1 MSFNPQLTAVDGPS
15 SVPFTLQLNP
25 GQDVRVF
32 SVCAEWDGSG
42 ASGAFHPCLSLYS
55 QDGVLVSRT
64 RPEQT
69 FAAGDSG
76 VVTYA
81 PFLHSA
87 VSALT
92 GGNGPAFSVAN
103 ASGADFWDDLYLVD
117 AAGGSS
123 TQLTSN
129 TNGTFDDK
137 PNLSPDTLHVAFLR
151 STATDNSYLWC
162 IDVDGG
168 NLTELVAAQSDLPQW
183 IDSTAILYQNTSAHL
198 LRINRDGTGGAT
210 ITSKAGIDR
219 GSPSPDGTQVAY
231 IAVTGGITDLWV
243 INADG
248 TGDTKIVANIGAVSG
263 FGGPVWRLDG
273 SGIMYPKGAGMNLV
287 NPDGTGDTVEVV
299 TMPFGFYY
307 PCGMYT
313 DRFFFSN
320 TATAANWKLGQIV
333 FGTGASLVSP
343 TLSLSRSTHR
353 GVAVVFNGRVYT
365 VQNGTFMP
373 GGDNLVSV
381 LPDGSGYRTEFVPD
395 ESGAPLFQNVGFR

>member
-1 MSFNPQLTAVDGPS
+1 MSFNPQLTAVDGPAD
-15 SVPFTLQLNP
+15 VPFTLQLNP

-81 PFLHSA
+81 PFLHSEVPA
-87 VSALT
+87 VA

-103 ASGADFWDDLYLVD
+103 SSGADNWDDLYLVD

-129 TNGTFDDK
+129 TNNGFDDG
-137 PNLSPDTLHVAFLR
+137 PNLSPDTLHVAWQR
-151 STATDNSYLWC
+151 STLTDDRHLWV
-162 IDVDGG
+162 IAADGSG
-168 NLTELVAAQSDLPQW
+168 ALELVAATSFLPQW
-183 IDSTAILYQNTSAHL
+183 IDNDTILYQDSTQAL
-198 LRINRDGTGGAT
+198 LRIGRDGSGAAT
-210 ITSKAGIDR
+210 ITAKAGIDA
-219 GSPSPDGTQVAY
+219 GSPSPDGTKVAY
-231 IAVTGGITDLWV
+231 IAVTGGVTDLWV

-263 FGGPVWRLDG
+263 FGGPVWRTDG
-273 SGIMYPKGAGMNLV
+273 SRIMYPKGSGMNTV

-299 TMPFGFYY
+299 TMPFGFWY
-307 PCGMYT
+307 PCGMHT
-313 DRFFFSN
+313 DRFFFCN
-320 TATAANWKLGQIV
+320 TATFTNWKLGQVV
-333 FGTGASLVSP
+333 FGSGVSLVSP
-343 TLSLSRSTHR
+343 TLSMSRAVQR
-353 GVAVVFNGRVYT
+353 AVAVVFGGRVFT
-365 VQNGTFMP
+365 VQNGAIMP
-373 GGDNLVSV
+373 GNEDVVSI
-381 LPDGSGYRTEFVPD
+381 LPDGSDYRIEFVPD
-395 ESGAPLFQNVGFR
+395 ESGAPLFQTPSFR